1 MNGNSNSTGSL
12 RHSISPHPCIPRSGK
27 LFLACCLLG
36 LCLGGPNTDAS
47 EDLPAEEQ
55 GLKVYEIEAMEVRAE
70 KPATVSSDQ
79 LIRDKD
85 FLNFPNQTPSD
96 LLRIMPGIFIN
107 QHTGG
112 GKAHQIFL
120 RGFDAEH
127 GQDLAGFLDGIPLNE
142 TSQVHGQ
149 GYLDLHFLV
158 PETLQRIRVI
168 KGPYLPEYG
177 NFAVAGAM
185 DFLTRPSLP
194 ENRLSVGYGSF
205 NTFRGLGQVG
215 ANLGGREIYFTAEG
229 DRGDGFTNPG
239 EWWGVRG
246 LFSALIPV
254 GTGRDFRVLTSHYQS
269 DFDSADV
276 VPTNYSYVQR
286 DAVGRFDSVDDSGGG
301 ESIRHLLGLSYDWH
315 RRERTLNLSGYYN
328 YRKTVLFTNY
338 TYFLLNPDPSEGDQ
352 YELWEQRHY
361 GGVRSSYSLP
371 SPLFGLDL
379 QTKVGLDARV
389 DQVDQMQWNT
399 HTRERFNKITDYDFL
414 ESNLGGYVKETLFL
428 NKYLQVMAGLRLDA
442 VLYDVDGT
450 QDVDFKNLCENRP
463 DTLQDVPVAVDTYQ
477 WTTSPK
483 TSVVIT
489 PFDRPARFF
498 NSLDLFLNYGEG
510 FYTTRAPL
518 IANQEAPDV
527 SGYPNASCVELP
539 TRYPGIQHDIPKA
552 RGAEGA
558 FRLHFWERKA
568 SVAGTIWWADKEE
581 ELVFEPETG
590 ISIPRGSSRRIGQ
603 EAELR
608 VEPLDWLYVTLD
620 IFRSDAEFK
629 DEQAGMSSDAI
640 PGTPEFILQH
650 VVSVRHPKGVHGS
663 LRGRYVGERPLPR
676 EKPLSTLHSDPYYVM
691 DLLAGYEKSRWAVV
705 VAIENLFDTEW
716 DDTSYAY
723 PSSPEPSATRPAGT
737 GTYQGKYITPGTPF
751 AIRGEVTLKF

>member
-1 MNGNSNSTGSL
+1 MDHKSAPGSGHATLFGYPVSKTG
-12 RHSISPHPCIPRSGK
+12 GF
-27 LFLACCLLG
+27 FLVCCFFALG
-36 LCLGGPNTDAS
+36 VGGPGIAAA
-47 EDLPAEEQ
+47 EDRPAEEQ

-149 GYLDLHFLV
+149 GYLDLHFLI
-158 PETLQRIRVI
+158 PETLNRIRVI

-185 DFLTRPSLP
+185 DFLARPQLP
-194 ENRLSVGYGSF
+194 ENRLSVSYGSF
-205 NTFRGLGQVG
+205 NTFWGLGEVG
-215 ANLGGREIYFTAEG
+215 ANVDGREIYFTAQG
-229 DRGDGFTNPG
+229 DRSDGFTDPG
-239 EWWGVRG
+239 ESWGVRG
-246 LFSALIPV
+246 LFSALVPV
-254 GTGRDFRVLTSHYQS
+254 GAEGGIRVLTSHYHS

-276 VPTNYSYVQR
+276 VPTDYTYEARSP
-286 DAVGRFDSVDDSGGG
+286 AGRFGSVDDSGGG
-301 ESIRHLLGLSYDWH
+301 ESVRHLLGLSYVWQ
-315 RRERTLNLSGYYN
+315 RGEREFSIVGYYN

-338 TYFLLNPDPSEGDQ
+338 TYFLLNPDPAEGDQ
-352 YELWEQRHY
+352 YELWESRNY

-389 DQVDQMQWNT
+389 DQVHQMQWNT
-399 HTRERFNKITDYDFL
+399 HKRGRFNKITDYDFL
-414 ESNLGGYVKETLFL
+414 ETNLGGYFKETLFV
-428 NKYLQVMAGLRLDA
+428 NKYLQLMAGLRLDA
-442 VLYDVDGT
+442 VIYDVDGT
-450 QDVDFKNLCENRP
+450 QDVDFKNLCTNRA
-463 DTLQDVPVAVDTYQ
+463 DTLQDVPVSVATYQ
-477 WTTSPK
+477 WTYSPK
-483 TSVVIT
+483 ASVVIT
-489 PFDRPARFF
+489 PFDRPGGFF
-498 NSLDLFLNYGEG
+498 RSLDLFLNYGEG

-527 SGYPNASCVELP
+527 SGYPEASCVELP
-539 TRYPGIQHDIPKA
+539 TRYAGIRHDIPKA

-558 FRLHFWERKA
+558 FRLFFWDKKA
-568 SVAGTIWWADKEE
+568 SVAATLWWADKEE

-590 ISIPRGSSRRIGQ
+590 ISIPRGGSRRIGQ
-603 EAELR
+603 EVELR
-608 VEPLDWLYVTLD
+608 MEPLDWLYLTFDL
-620 IFRSDAEFK
+620 FHTKAEFRDK
-629 DEQAGMSSDAI
+629 QAAMSSDAI
-640 PGTPEFILQH
+640 PGTPEFIFQH
-650 VVSVRHPKGVHGS
+650 VVSVRHPTGFHGS

-676 EKPLSTLHSDPYYVM
+676 QRPLSTLYSDPYYVM
-691 DLLAGYEKSRWAVV
+691 DLLAGYEKRRWAVV
-705 VAIENLFDTEW
+705 IAIENLFDTEW

-737 GTYQGKYITPGTPF
+737 ATYQGKYITPGTPF

>member
-1 MNGNSNSTGSL
+1 MQNNSAGWLRQAISLLPRTSGTGRL
-12 RHSISPHPCIPRSGK
+12 
-27 LFLACCLLG
+27 LLACCLPA
-36 LCLGGPNTDAS
+36 LCLVGPNTYAAEDPAAS
-47 EDLPAEEQ
+47 EQ
-55 GLKVYEIEAMEVRAE
+55 GLKVYEIESTEVRAE
-70 KPATVSSDQ
+70 KPATAASDQ

-149 GYLDLHFLV
+149 GYLDLHFLI
-158 PETLQRIRVI
+158 PETLQRIRVV

-177 NFAVAGAM
+177 NFAVAGAV
-185 DFLTRPSLP
+185 DFLTRPYLP
-194 ENRLSVGYGSF
+194 ENRLSMSYGSF

-215 ANLGGREIYFTAEG
+215 VNLDGREIYFTAEG
-229 DRGDGFTNPG
+229 DRSDGFTNPG

-254 GTGRDFRVLTSHYQS
+254 GTDGDFRLLTSHYHS

-276 VPTNYSYVQR
+276 VPTNYAFVQR
-286 DAVGRFDSVDDSGGG
+286 NPVGRFDSVDDSGGG

-315 RRERTLNLSGYYN
+315 RGERAFSIVGYYN

-361 GGVRSSYSLP
+361 GGVRSSYSLL

-389 DQVDQMQWNT
+389 DQVHQMQWNT
-399 HTRERFNKITDYDFL
+399 HKRERFNKTTDYDFL
-414 ESNLGGYVKETLFL
+414 ETNLGGYLKETLFL
-428 NKYLQVMAGLRLDA
+428 NRYLQVMAGLRLDA
-442 VLYDVDGT
+442 VIYDVDGT
-450 QDVDFKNLCENRP
+450 QDVDFKNLCENRA
-463 DTLQDVPVAVDTYQ
+463 DTLQDVPVSVDTYQ
-477 WTTSPK
+477 WTYSPK
-483 TSVVIT
+483 ASVVIT
-489 PFDRPARFF
+489 PFDWPGRYF

-527 SGYPNASCVELP
+527 SGYPDSSCVELP
-539 TRYPGIQHDIPKA
+539 TRYPGLQHEIPKA

-558 FRLHFWERKA
+558 FRLHFWDRKA
-568 SVAGTIWWADKEE
+568 SLAATIWWADKEE

-590 ISIPRGSSRRIGQ
+590 ISIPRGASRRVGQ
-603 EAELR
+603 EVELR
-608 VEPLDWLYVTLD
+608 IEPLDWVYLTFDVFHTE
-620 IFRSDAEFK
+620 AEFK
-629 DEQAGMSSDAI
+629 DEQAGMSSDEI
-640 PGTPEFILQH
+640 PGTPEFIFQH
-650 VVSVRHPKGVHGS
+650 VVSVRHPTGIHGS

-676 EKPLSTLHSDPYYVM
+676 ERPFSTLYSDAYYVM
-691 DLLAGYEKSRWAVV
+691 DLLAGYERSRWAVLI
-705 VAIENLFDTEW
+705 AIENLFDTEW
-716 DDTSYAY
+716 DDTSFAY
-723 PSSPEPSATRPAGT
+723 PSSPEPSTTRPAGT
-737 GTYQGKYITPGTPF
+737 ATYQGKYITPGTPF